1 MSTAAIVPRWEW
13 RAFGD
18 WMSAA
23 DVRLAG
29 LPITHTEDTD
39 ELYLLSLDNDSSAK
53 VRGGLMDVK
62 LLEEVDADGLE
73 RWRPVLKA
81 EFPLAPDEVGSVLAA
96 LGVEEASSVP
106 GPLELEQLLDEV
118 VRPSERLLAVAVH
131 KRRRHYELDG
141 CMAERTELRVGSQS
155 TRTIAVESTDAARVI
170 AVVRDLGLDREP
182 NVCVARGLKT
192 LVGFEG
198 PRYAVVDVGT
208 NSVKL
213 LVGERQPHG
222 AWRTVTDRAEITR
235 LGEGVDG
242 TGRLGAGPVAR
253 TVDAID
259 GMVDE
264 ARRDGAAEIAAVGT
278 AVLRRAENAAELVEA
293 VEQRSGVRIDVISGE
308 EEARLAYLAATSAL
322 GPLEGSLV
330 VFDTGG
336 GSSQFTFGHG
346 RVVDERFSVD
356 LGAVRVSERHGLDG
370 VVSEDALDSA
380 LDAIAGDLGRL
391 DGHAAPD
398 AVVAMGGVVTNLA
411 AVKHR
416 LRDYDPAVVQGTVLD
431 RSEIDRQIELYRTL
445 TAEERRRIVG
455 LQPKRAEVILAG
467 ACIVRTVLEKLD
479 SESLTVSDRG
489 LRHGLLAER
498 FGARPSA

>member
-1 MSTAAIVPRWEW
+1 MSTGAIVPRWEW

-18 WMSAA
+18 WMDAA
-23 DVRLAG
+23 DARLAA
-29 LPITHTEDTD
+29 LPTTRTEDTD
-39 ELYLLSLDNDSSAK
+39 ELYVLSLDSDSSVK
-53 VRGGLMDVK
+53 VRAGLMDVK
-62 LLEEVDADGLE
+62 LLQEVDDHGLE
-73 RWRPVLKA
+73 RWRPVLKT

-96 LGVEEASSVP
+96 LGVDEPSPAP
-106 GPLELEQLLDEV
+106 GPLEQEQLLEEV
-118 VRPSERLLAVAVH
+118 VRPSERLLAVAVS

-141 CMAERTELRVGSQS
+141 CMAEATELRVGSQS
-155 TRTIAVESTDAARVI
+155 TRTIAVESTDAAGVL

-192 LVGFEG
+192 LIGFEG
-198 PRYAVVDVGT
+198 PRFAVVDVGT

-213 LVGERQPHG
+213 LVGERGPRG
-222 AWRTVTDRAEITR
+222 AWETIADRAEITR

-242 TGRLGAGPVAR
+242 TGRLGEDPIAR
-253 TVDAID
+253 TTDAIA

-264 ARRDGAAEIAAVGT
+264 ARREGAVEIAAVGT
-278 AVLRRAENAAELVEA
+278 AVLRRAQNAAELIDA
-293 VEQRSGVRIDVISGE
+293 VERRCGVRIDVMSGE
-308 EEARLAYLAATSAL
+308 EEARLAYLAATAGL
-322 GPLEGSLV
+322 GPLEGSLL

-336 GSSQFTFGHG
+336 GSSQFTFGLG
-346 RVVDERFSVD
+346 QDVDERFSVD

-370 VVSEDALDSA
+370 VVADDALEGA
-380 LDAIAGDLGRL
+380 LDAIAGELGRL
-391 DGHAAPD
+391 DGHATPD

-416 LRDYDPAVVQGTVLD
+416 LDDYDPDIVQGTVLD
-431 RSEIDRQIELYRTL
+431 RSEIDRQIQLYRTH

-479 SESLTVSDRG
+479 SESLTVSDRA
-489 LRHGLLAER
+489 LRHGLLTER
-498 FGARPSA
+498 FGAA